1 MVAAGAYAQ
10 LASGQ
15 VAATALFLLALRLAP
30 PSLVSVWMCFWIFN
44 SVRLLN
50 FAHFFWIGRSPLR
63 PDGRP
68 LPWAAKKAPRKD
80 A

>member
-1 MVAAGAYAQ
+1 MVAAGAFAQ
-10 LASGQ
+10 LAGGQ
-15 VAATALFLLALRLAP
+15 VAATALFLLALKLAP

-50 FAHFFWIGRSPLR
+50 FVHFFWVGQSPLHTN
-63 PDGRP
+63 GRP
-68 LPWAAKKAPRKD
+68 LPWAKKPKA